1 MIDTHCEK
9 VTRVPSLF
17 TPSHFKF
24 TIFWYMKV
32 NNSLHKKLGTAY
44 TPPMFMVFLS
54 DQNHLFHRFFLVR
67 RLSFSESGV
76 GENTIRTSIRY
87 APQDFALVT
96 GLNCG
101 ESGRFHSEAQEKA
114 IG

>member
-1 MIDTHCEK
+1 
-9 VTRVPSLF
+9 
-17 TPSHFKF
+17 
-24 TIFWYMKV
+24 MKV

-76 GENTIRTSIRY
+76 GENTIRT
-87 APQDFALVT
+87 
-96 GLNCG
+96 
-101 ESGRFHSEAQEKA
+101 
-114 IG
+114 

>member
-17 TPSHFKF
+17 TPSHFNF

-32 NNSLHKKLGTAY
+32 NNSLHQKLGTTY
-44 TPPMFMVFLS
+44 TPPTFMVFLS

-76 GENTIRTSIRY
+76 GENTIRT
-87 APQDFALVT
+87 
-96 GLNCG
+96 
-101 ESGRFHSEAQEKA
+101 
-114 IG
+114 